1 MPNTRKLPSPVY
13 AAAGAGEA
21 LVEQLKKLP
30 GKAEELRD
38 RAKFEERAGKL
49 RESVSENVKQG
60 VDTLKHLD
68 KDKLREVAMETAA
81 TLGEKARE
89 ARVKASE
96 TYSELV
102 ERGEHV
108 VAGERGPIKVIST
121 IAAEDAKADTEAK
134 VEQAKAEATAKTEAA
149 KPAAKPAAK
158 KGPARKTA
166 AKKPA
171 AKKTTKADAKK

>member
-49 RESVSENVKQG
+49 RESVTENVKQG

-68 KDKLREVAMETAA
+68 KDKLREVALETAH

-89 ARVKASE
+89 ARVKA
-96 TYSELV
+96 TDAYSEFV

-121 IAAEDAKADTEAK
+121 IAAEDAKAETAAK
-134 VEQAKAEATAKTEAA
+134 VEQAKAEATAKTEA
-149 KPAAKPAAK
+149 KPAAR
-158 KGPARKTA
+158 KGPAKKTA

-171 AKKTTKADAKK
+171 AKKTSKTDAKK

>member
-38 RAKFEERAGKL
+38 RSKFEERAGKL
-49 RESVSENVKQG
+49 RETVSDNVKQG
-60 VDTLKHLD
+60 VDTIKTLD

-89 ARVKASE
+89 ARVKA
-96 TYSELV
+96 TDAYSEFV

-121 IAAEDAKADTEAK
+121 VAAEDAKAGAQTK
-134 VEQAKAEATAKTEAA
+134 VDKAKAEATAKADTSATS
-149 KPAAKPAAK
+149 KPAPK
-158 KGPARKTA
+158 KGPVKKSP

-171 AKKTTKADAKK
+171 AKKTTKSDASK